1 MKTVLQIFKHN
12 ERLCLDV
19 TAFAQE
25 LGWQEGDAVEA
36 IKSTRGIELISTRS
50 LNAQAMG
57 TAKDFMEKYPAA
69 MKRLAE

>member
-1 MKTVLQIFKHN
+1 MKTALQIFRYN
-12 ERLCLDV
+12 DSLCIDV

-25 LGWQEGDAVEA
+25 LGWQEGAAVEV
-36 IKSTRGIELISTRS
+36 IKSTSGIELISTRS